1 MSVKQPN
8 GPQFTGKNVNVAL
21 KCDAQDC
28 NKPRMSGVALCP
40 ECLGKCKEANAA
52 RIERR
57 R

>member
-1 MSVKQPN
+1 MSKPT
-8 GPQFTGKNVNVAL
+8 GPQFTGKSGIAL